1 MLGGDLRPGLTIDRR
16 PEEAVSAPKESRKG
30 LVMIPEPEFDALLR
44 QLEQQGSAHD
54 AAQSEHRRKRLNLE
68 TPTARLLQLLILA
81 GGRRR
86 VLEIGTSN
94 GYSALWIADALRR
107 IPGATPLTT
116 IERDPGRADEAR
128 QNLSRAGL
136 ATWTDIRVGEASAIV
151 GELKGSFDAVFFDA
165 DRVSAPEQLLLLLPK
180 LEADVLLVAD
190 NALSHP
196 EEVAPYIEAVGRIH
210 SFLSLIVPIGK
221 GLHIAHRLQA

>member
-1 MLGGDLRPGLTIDRR
+1 
-16 PEEAVSAPKESRKG
+16 
-30 LVMIPEPEFDALLR
+30 MIPVTEFEALLR

-54 AAQSEHRRKRLNLE
+54 AAQSEHRQKRLNLE
-68 TPTARLLQLLILA
+68 TPTARLVQLLILA
-81 GGRRR
+81 GRRRR

-94 GYSALWIADALRR
+94 GYSGLWIADALRR

-136 ATWTDIRVGEASAIV
+136 ASWTDIRVGEATAIV
-151 GELKGSFDAVFFDA
+151 RELKGPFDAVFFDA
-165 DRVSAPEQLLLLLPK
+165 DRVSAPEQLSLLLPR
-180 LEADVLLVAD
+180 LEADVLLLAD

-196 EEVAPYIEAVGRIH
+196 GEIASYIEAVGRIPG
-210 SFLSLIVPIGK
+210 FLSITVPIGK
-221 GLHIAHRLQA
+221 GLHIAHRLNSLLKNSPRR